1 MMEVQAL
8 YDRDANRLIFPGDIR
23 FRNPKVPVRIMI
35 ADQEIV
41 DDAEQAG
48 VIDSE
53 SRTERNLK
61 EILSLLGPDWEYIE
75 NGHTDKERFAE
86 ALTASGRYKP

>member
-1 MMEVQAL
+1 MVEVQAL
-8 YDRDANRLIFPGDIR
+8 YDRDANRLIFPEDIR
-23 FRNPKVPVRIMI
+23 FRNPKVPVRVMI

-41 DDAEQAG
+41 ADAEQVG
-48 VIDSE
+48 VVYSE

-86 ALTASGRYKP
+86 ALMVSERYKS